1 MDLAGPRPQSL
12 HFKWR
17 SEAQDIALE
26 RLRVVAVGNRSIE
39 VFHGAIIN
47 QEIGQS
53 QIIRLLKSREI
64 YHGCTWNALSSHPTT
79 SHQTLIDAGA
89 L

>member
-1 MDLAGPRPQSL
+1 VNLAGPRPQSL

-53 QIIRLLKSREI
+53 QIIRLLKSRGV
-64 YHGCTWNALSSHPTT
+64 YARSTAGAAGMRYRHTPTT
-79 SHQTLIDAGA
+79 SH
-89 L
+89 

>member
-53 QIIRLLKSREI
+53 QIIRLLKSREV
-64 YHGCTWNALSSHPTT
+64 YRGCTWNALSSHPTT
-79 SHQTLIDAGA
+79 SH
-89 L
+89 